1 MIIHMISG
9 PRNLSTATMY
19 SFAQRRDTTVVDEP
33 FYAHYLLKTG
43 LNHPARE
50 ETLQS
55 QSGDFKEVLQSVVF
69 GDHPTEHLFVKN
81 MAHHLIEADL
91 SFLKDVT
98 NVFLIRNPKSLIR
111 SFAKVIPNP
120 SLLEIGI
127 AHERELYDQIAS
139 PKTVVLDATL
149 LRKDPKSVLTKMCD
163 QLGIEMDN
171 RMLEWEA
178 GPRPEDGVW
187 APHWYAGTHASTG
200 FAPPVK
206 EEFELPDMLNDLY
219 LQAKPHYDY
228 LYQFAIKP

>member
-1 MIIHMISG
+1 MVIHMISG

-19 SFAQRRDTTVVDEP
+19 SFAQRTDTTVVDEP

-43 LNHPARE
+43 LNQPARE

-55 QSGDFKEVLQSVVF
+55 QNGHFKEVVEEVIF
-69 GDHPTEHLFVKN
+69 RKHTTPHLFVKN

-149 LRKDPKSVLTKMCD
+149 LRQDPKSVLTKMCEKIGH
-163 QLGIEMDN
+163 QMDEN
-171 RMLEWEA
+171 MLKWEA

-206 EEFELPDMLNDLY
+206 EEFELPDTLNELY